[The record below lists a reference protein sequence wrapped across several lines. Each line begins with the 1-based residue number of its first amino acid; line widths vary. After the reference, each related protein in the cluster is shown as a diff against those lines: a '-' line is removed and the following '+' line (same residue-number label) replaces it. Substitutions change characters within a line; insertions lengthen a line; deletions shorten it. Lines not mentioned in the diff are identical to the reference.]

1 MLRKSPVMLNIPKML
16 LNTVFGEER
25 TKLMVEGR
33 KVLPIRTLNSGFKFQ
48 YCEINDALR
57 NVLCK

>member
-1 MLRKSPVMLNIPKML
+1 MLRKSPVMLNIPTML
-16 LNTVFGEER
+16 LNTIFGEER

-33 KVLPIRTLNSGFKFQ
+33 KVLPIRTLNCGFKFQ

-57 NVLCK
+57 NVLCQ